1 MAIIKK
7 PSKKGVTT
15 IWEDNRPGSNWIY
28 IEGEGHNKTTLA
40 PVFNTSAVFKVG
52 SGSTTDYEYTTSGS
66 TYTNYRTGNSGYN
79 TAGPRAGTGS
89 TVFLTKPVAH
99 DHKSTTDGNDGR
111 NNIDTSHMRSLDPN
125 NHSSYYKRFV
135 AADGGTNSIRMI
147 QTYPIWSW
155 YQCLS
160 DPNRSDSSLLH
171 DYGSGET
178 AASSGGT
185 TSNNTIIDH
194 LLQPTCLGDTDTR
207 ISFIAKEF
215 RLSYFNRPFEGVG
228 HIDFDDPNSSTNA
241 NRTQRSYYFVQLIG
255 RSSQDDKPIYL
266 YNNTTNE
273 HTQYI
278 TKHNVSADST
288 TDLHNFTAVPTT
300 SNTLYGGARGYT
312 TVGKTCNYSSTW
324 FSKYNDSDTKVFYVP
339 YFDAN
344 YDYHP
349 FVYEWN
355 TTDDSFTRG
364 QVDNMADA
372 SSARFAGHI
381 SIQQSNAGHCSV
393 MWNETFVN
401 SGNRYLS
408 LMGMTSQHE
417 AHDATANA
425 RKIISY
431 SVSSTDATA
440 LTYHSEVIVPQTIRN
455 AVFLNDAKTLLGIIC
470 FDTVYTYAWNNTNG
484 WVRTGTIP
492 GAFTTLGRDSTDRI
506 WGTEHNNGQYANIH
520 VITPNTPISIT
531 VTPASATYNYTGTTI
546 SSTVD
551 VSAFDINGNRIA
563 TDVTLTIDGSTM
575 TFGDDTTS
583 TTVTTSTS
591 AETSQAIKITGAGL
605 SDIVANVSL

>member
-1 MAIIKK
+1 MAIIKRA
-7 PSKKGVTT
+7 SKKGVTAV
-15 IWEDNRPGSNWIY
+15 WEDIRPGSNWIY

-40 PVFNTSAVFKVG
+40 PVFNTTAIFKTG
-52 SGSTTDYEYTTSGS
+52 SSSTTDYEYTTQGA

-79 TAGPRAGTGS
+79 TSGPRAGFGS
-89 TVFLTKPVAH
+89 TMFLTKPTAH

-111 NNIDTSHMRSLDPN
+111 NNIDTSHIRSLDPDN
-125 NHSSYYKRFV
+125 TSSYYKRFV
-135 AADGGTNSIRMI
+135 AADGGTNIVRMI
-147 QTYPIWSW
+147 QTYPVWSW
-155 YQCLS
+155 YITYS
-160 DPNRSDSSLLH
+160 DPNRNDNSLLH
-171 DYGSGET
+171 DYGSGEV

-185 TSNNTIIDH
+185 TSNNTTIDH
-194 LLQPTCLGDTDTR
+194 LIQPTCLGDGDTR
-207 ISFIAKEF
+207 ISFISKEW
-215 RLSYFNRPFEGVG
+215 RTSYMNRPFEGVG
-228 HIDFDDPNSSTNA
+228 HTDFDDPNSSVNT

-255 RSSQDDKPIYL
+255 RSTQDNKPIYL
-266 YNNTTNE
+266 YNSVSNE
-273 HTQYI
+273 HSQYI
-278 TKHNVSADST
+278 TKHNVSSDTT
-288 TDLHNFTAVPTT
+288 TDLHTFTAAPTT

-312 TVGKTCNYSSTW
+312 TIGRTANYSSTW
-324 FSKYNDSDTKVFYVP
+324 FSKYNDSDTKVFYTP

-349 FVYEWN
+349 FVYEWD

-364 QVDNMADA
+364 QADNIADA
-372 SSARFAGHI
+372 SSARFAGHT
-381 SIQQSNAGHCSV
+381 SLESSNAGHKTV
-393 MWNETFVN
+393 MYNETFVN
-401 SGNRYLS
+401 GGNRYLS
-408 LMGMTSQHE
+408 VMGMTAQHE
-417 AHDATANA
+417 AHDVNKLA

-440 LTYHSEVIVPQTIRN
+440 LTYHSETTVPQTIRN

-470 FDTVYTYAWNNTNG
+470 FDTFYTYAWNNTNG
-484 WVRTGTIP
+484 WVKTGTIP
-492 GAFTTLGRDSTDRI
+492 GSFTSIGRDSTDRI
-506 WGTEHNNGQYANIH
+506 WGTEHNNGQHANIH

-531 VTPASATYNYTGTTI
+531 VTPASATYNYTGSTI
-546 SSTVD
+546 TSTVD
-551 VSAFDINGNRIA
+551 VSAFDINGVRIA